1 MNIDN
6 SLQNESATFIDNIVD
21 QLEENVKKVQDML
34 QNKQENLQKFDAFT
48 ENLKNCKSMIQ
59 G

>member
-1 MNIDN
+1 MIKK
-6 SLQNESATFIDNIVD
+6 F
-21 QLEENVKKVQDML
+21 EENVKKVQDML
-34 QNKQENLQKFDAFT
+34 QNKRENLQKFDAFT